1 MDAWRDIRLAAR
13 ALHEKALERTSGDRR
28 APALLSAALS
38 IGDLVTR
45 YFEPGTRAG
54 EGVLGFLDRPAFIV
68 HLATG
73 QSSED
78 EAVVAA
84 HEIGHFELHRD
95 PRSDV
100 TMISPGLG
108 GDKVDGGVAA
118 AQGYSPKERKE
129 VQADVFAGEF
139 LCPSDWLRTQLF
151 AGNRDIAGLAR
162 ELGLPFSLVMNQAVR
177 ALLLPPLRPRDPDQP
192 APKYELDESQ
202 RKASEWRGGPLLVDA
217 GPGTGKTRTLV
228 HRLEGLIN
236 EGVPPSSILA
246 LTFSNKA
253 AEEMRERISAMNPRA
268 AIEMW
273 TGTFHAFGW
282 EILAKHADRFGRTIN
297 VKLLD
302 EAGCL
307 GLLENNL
314 TRLDLHHFLN
324 IYDPALELREVL
336 RAISRCKDE
345 LISWQQY
352 MSEAEA
358 ACTST
363 DLDVHEAGEKAK
375 EVASIYKVY
384 EELLLENDAVDFGD
398 LVMLPAKM
406 LRDHPDV
413 AETYRSGYAHILV
426 DEYQDVNL
434 ASAHFLRSLCKPET
448 EVWVVADARQS
459 IYRFRG
465 AEPGN
470 VTRFVEEFGGET
482 LSLKYNYRSVPEIV
496 AAFGSFARTM
506 PNGAAAPAWVPARQD
521 AGGVK
526 IVVAPDVTS
535 EAAAIKANIEELR
548 AKGVRYEDQVILA
561 RSHLTLARI
570 CGPLESMGVPLLYLG
585 DVFERDEI
593 RDLQSL
599 LAVDAELGGVG
610 LIRVAR
616 FPEYAVPRG
625 DAIKVLAH
633 VAATGQTVFQALAD
647 LDAIT
652 GLTVEGKRG
661 LGLLANH
668 IRGMGSATSPWSM
681 LSTYLVERS
690 KYLDPLLEA
699 KYSKSQQC
707 LIAIYQFL
715 KLCSDHPD
723 RGHASRRRLLDRVR
737 RLEALNDDRMFR
749 PVASEASD
757 IDAVRVMTIHGSKGL
772 EFKGVHLPGLAAGY
786 MPARAQAIRCPPPPT
801 LPALIAASDDHA
813 AEEECLF
820 FVALSRA
827 RDYLCISRAEKYT
840 AVRKSSASVFV
851 GRVAGA
857 QQSRHSGAS
866 LPDVAP
872 ERVGVAAKQSYSER
886 ELNTYMQCPRRY
898 RYEFVDGISGAG
910 RSSDYVKFHG
920 CVYRTISWLE
930 DARAR
935 REPVDAATAM
945 AQLERD
951 WAERGP
957 GGHGFEPFYRKS
969 AGAMVSAMAALVG
982 SEDGS
987 YERDEWSVDVSGRNV
1002 SVKPDRVVIGADGS
1016 VRIQRIR
1023 TGRQTKSEPDN
1034 ALYALLRKG
1043 ASDRYGASRV
1053 SVETLYA
1060 AHASSVSVPV
1070 HKNELA
1076 KLDEYREAIM
1086 GIESGHFPAE
1096 RSDRQCPSCP
1106 FYFICGA

>member
-13 ALHEKALERTSGDRR
+13 ALHLKALASTAGDRS

-38 IGDLVTR
+38 EHDLVVR
-45 YFEPGTRAG
+45 YFDPGTRAG
-54 EGVLGFLDRPAFIV
+54 KGVLGFLDRPAFIV

-78 EAVVAA
+78 EAVVTA

-100 TMISPGLG
+100 TLIAPGLG
-108 GDKVDGGVAA
+108 GDKVDGGAAA

-129 VQADVFAGEF
+129 IQADVFAGEF
-139 LCPSDWLRTQLF
+139 LCPSDWLRTQLLE
-151 AGNRDIAGLAR
+151 GTRDIAGLAR
-162 ELGLPFSLVMNQAVR
+162 DLRLPFHLVMNQAVR
-177 ALLLPPLRPRDPDQP
+177 ALLLPPPRPRDPDQP
-192 APKYELDESQ
+192 QPKYTLDDSQ
-202 RKASEWRGGPLLVDA
+202 RKAAEWRGRPLLVDA

-236 EGVPPSSILA
+236 GGVAPSSILA

-282 EILAKHADRFGRTIN
+282 EIVAKHADRIGRTID

-302 EAGCL
+302 DAGCL

-314 TRLDLHHFLN
+314 TRLDLHHYLN
-324 IYDPALELREVL
+324 IYDPALELKEVL

-352 MSEAEA
+352 MDEAEA
-358 ACTST
+358 ACRSA
-363 DLDVHEAGEKAK
+363 DPAVREIGEKAK

-384 EELLLENDAVDFGD
+384 EELLQENDAVDFGD
-398 LVMLPAKM
+398 LVMLPGKI
-406 LRDHPDV
+406 LREHPDI
-413 AETYRSGYAHILV
+413 AETYRSSYAHILV

-434 ASAHFLRSLCKPET
+434 ASAQFLRSLCRPET

-470 VTRFVEEFGGET
+470 VTRFTQEFGGET
-482 LSLKYNYRSVPEIV
+482 LSLKYNYRSTPEV
-496 AAFGSFARTM
+496 VSAFGSFARTM
-506 PNGAAAPAWVPARQD
+506 PNSAAAPAWIPARQD

-526 IVVAPDVTS
+526 VVVAPDVVS

-548 AKGVRYEDQVILA
+548 AKGIRYEDQVILA

-570 CGPLESMGVPLLYLG
+570 CGSLESMGVPLLYLG
-585 DVFERDEI
+585 DLFERDEI

-599 LAVDAELGGVG
+599 IALDAELGGVG
-610 LIRVAR
+610 LLRAAR
-616 FPEYAVPRG
+616 FPEYNVPRG
-625 DAIKVLAH
+625 DAAKVLSHIAE
-633 VAATGQTVFQALAD
+633 AGQTIFDVLAK
-647 LDAIT
+647 LDDVA
-652 GLTVEGKRG
+652 GLTDGGKRG
-661 LGLLANH
+661 LGLLASH
-668 IRGMGSATSPWSM
+668 LRGMGPATSPWTM

-690 KYLDPLLEA
+690 RYLDALLKA
-699 KYSKSQQC
+699 DDSRSQQC

-749 PVASEASD
+749 PVSSEASD

-772 EFKGVHLPGLAAGY
+772 EFKAVHLPGLATGY
-786 MPARAQAIRCPPPPT
+786 MPARAQAVRCPAPPT
-801 LPALIAASDDHA
+801 LPALAPAKEDHS

-827 RDYLCISRAEKYT
+827 RDFLCISRAEKYT
-840 AVRKSSASVFV
+840 AVRKSSPSAFV
-851 GRVAGA
+851 GRVIGA
-857 QQSRHSGAS
+857 QQAQQTLATLPGAA
-866 LPDVAP
+866 V
-872 ERVGVAAKQSYSER
+872 ERVSVAAKQSYAER
-886 ELNTYMQCPRRY
+886 ELKTYMDCPRRY
-898 RYEFVDGISGAG
+898 RYEFIDGITGAG
-910 RSSDYVKFHG
+910 RSSGYVKFHG

-935 REPVDAATAM
+935 REPVTVAM
-945 AQLERD
+945 AMDQLQRD
-951 WAERGP
+951 WEDRGP
-957 GGHGFEPFYRKS
+957 GTHGFEPFYRKS
-969 AGAMVSAMAALVG
+969 AAAMVSAMATLVG
-982 SEDGS
+982 SEEGS
-987 YERDEWSVDVSGRNV
+987 YERDEWSVNVGGRDV
-1002 SVKPDRVVIGADGS
+1002 SVKPDRVVIGVDGT
-1016 VRIQRIR
+1016 VRVQRIR

-1034 ALYALLRKG
+1034 VLYALLRKG
-1043 ASDRYGASRV
+1043 AHERYGANRV

-1060 AHASSVSVPV
+1060 SQAASVSVPV
-1070 HKNELA
+1070 HRKEADNLG
-1076 KLDEYREAIM
+1076 EYGAAIA
-1086 GIESGHFPAE
+1086 GIERGDFTPNPN
-1096 RSDRQCPSCP
+1096 DRQCPSCP